1 MVRYTCGGGRA
12 IAFFALGVWVSV
24 KSPAYAHQVDIAGE
38 VAGTWHIEPNHN
50 PKAGETARVWI
61 ALTRQGG
68 ERLPLAEA
76 NCRLAVYPEPRQPS
90 DAPILQPTMKAVNA
104 EQYEG
109 IPGADVV
116 FPKVGLYELELSCEP
131 KASGS
136 FQPFLMQYS
145 ATVATVATAAAT
157 TSTAQPVPKPTN
169 SPAIDPTSTP
179 QTSDRS
185 WMIPV
190 GIFAGVTG
198 LAGGIGWI
206 VRQRNLR

>member
-1 MVRYTCGGGRA
+1 MVYVGVAKIVRYTYSGGGA
-12 IAFFALGVWVSV
+12 IALFALGAWISV
-24 KSPAYAHQVDIAGE
+24 KSLANAHQFDIAGE

-76 NCRLAVYPEPRQPS
+76 NCQLAIYAEPRQPA
-90 DAPILQPTMKAVNA
+90 DTPILQPPIKAVDA
-104 EQYEG
+104 EQYQG

-116 FPKVGLYELELSCEP
+116 FPKVGLYELELSCDP

-136 FQPFLMQYS
+136 FQPFQMQYS
-145 ATVATVATAAAT
+145 ATVATAAIPPT
-157 TSTAQPVPKPTN
+157 PQSTN
-169 SPAIDPTSTP
+169 LPAIAPNSTP
-179 QTSDRS
+179 QTRDRS

-190 GIFAGVTG
+190 GIFAGVAG
-198 LAGGIGWI
+198 LAGGIGWML
-206 VRQRNLR
+206 RQRHSR